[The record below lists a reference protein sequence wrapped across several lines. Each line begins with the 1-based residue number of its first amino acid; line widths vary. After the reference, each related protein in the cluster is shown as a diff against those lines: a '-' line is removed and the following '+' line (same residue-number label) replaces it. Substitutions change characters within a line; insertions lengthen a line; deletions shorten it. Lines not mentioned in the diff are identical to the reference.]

1 MAEGKAESDK
11 LIPVLSYV
19 IWLVGLIVFLVEKE
33 DKFKRYHALQATV
46 LGIIG
51 FILGIT
57 LIGPLL
63 VWLYSLYLAYQV
75 YTGADPRPLA
85 KYIEKY
91 V

>member
-1 MAEGKAESDK
+1 MAKKDDK
-11 LIPVLSYV
+11 LIAILSYV
-19 IWLVGLIVFLVEKE
+19 IWLVGLIVFLVEKD

-51 FILGIT
+51 LLLSIT
-57 LIGPLL
+57 FIGPLL
-63 VWLYSLYLAYQV
+63 VWLYSLYLGYKV
-75 YTGADPRPLA
+75 YKGEDPRPLA